1 MGLMNL
7 LYEYNNYGF
16 GSSSYGTTTP
26 SVSESELAGIV
37 GGVIAGLGVCLIFV
51 LAIAILV
58 IIAKW
63 KIFKKMGIDGW
74 KSLISTV
81 NTYLQME
88 ATGVDQRWL
97 LILFF
102 GAFICMVP
110 IIGFL
115 AFLVALIYFVILMNV
130 SLAKSFGKS
139 NGFAVGLILLSP
151 IFLCILAFG
160 DSKYIGP
167 NPMNDVIFKK
177 KSSDSVADQPQVKSE
192 AAEASAS
199 DKVCPD
205 CGAPIAEGSKFCTKC
220 GKQL

>member
-7 LYEYNNYGF
+7 LYDYSTYGTYGTS
-16 GSSSYGTTTP
+16 GSS
-26 SVSESELAGIV
+26 ELTEQQITEIL
-37 GGVIAGLGVCLIFV
+37 GGVLAGLGFFLIV
-51 LAIAILV
+51 ILAVAILV
-58 IIAKW
+58 IVAKW
-63 KIFKKMGIDGW
+63 KLFKKMGIDGW

-97 LILFF
+97 LIILF
-102 GAFICMVP
+102 GALICMVP

-115 AFLVALIYFVILMNV
+115 LFLVAVIYFVILMNV

-139 NGFAVGLILLSP
+139 TGFALGLIFLSP

-167 NPMNDVIFKK
+167 VPMNDVIFKK
-177 KSSDSVADQPQVKSE
+177 KAEEVPVLEESAKP
-192 AAEASAS
+192 AAKS

-205 CGAPIAEGSKFCTKC
+205 CGTAVQKDSKFCTKC

>member
-7 LYEYNNYGF
+7 LYDYSTYGY
-16 GSSSYGTTTP
+16 GSSNYGTT
-26 SVSESELAGIV
+26 SSSLSEADIAGIL
-37 GGVIAGLGVCLIFV
+37 GGVIAGLGVMVVVI

-58 IIAKW
+58 IVAKW
-63 KIFKKMGIDGW
+63 KLFKKMGIDGW

-97 LILFF
+97 LIILF
-102 GAFICMVP
+102 GALICMIP
-110 IIGFL
+110 ILGILLFM
-115 AFLVALIYFVILMNV
+115 VVIVYFAVLMNV

-139 NGFAVGLILLSP
+139 TGFAVGLIFLSP

-167 NPMNDVIFKK
+167 VPMNDIIFKK
-177 KSSDSVADQPQVKSE
+177 KTEQVPVLEEPVAK
-192 AAEASAS
+192 AAKA
-199 DKVCPD
+199 CPD
-205 CGAPIAEGSKFCTKC
+205 CGAAVQKDSKFCTKC

>member
-7 LYEYNNYGF
+7 LYDYSTYGTYGTS
-16 GSSSYGTTTP
+16 GSS
-26 SVSESELAGIV
+26 ELTEQQITEIL
-37 GGVIAGLGVCLIFV
+37 GGVLAGLGFFLIV
-51 LAIAILV
+51 ILAVAILV
-58 IIAKW
+58 IVAKW
-63 KIFKKMGIDGW
+63 KLFKKMGIDGW

-97 LILFF
+97 LIILF
-102 GAFICMVP
+102 GALICMVP

-115 AFLVALIYFVILMNV
+115 LFLVAVIYFVILMNV

-139 NGFAVGLILLSP
+139 TGFAVGLIFLSP

-167 NPMNDVIFKK
+167 VPMNDVIFKK
-177 KSSDSVADQPQVKSE
+177 KAEEVPVLEESAKP
-192 AAEASAS
+192 AAKS

-205 CGAPIAEGSKFCTKC
+205 CGTAVQKDSKFCTKC

>member
-7 LYEYNNYGF
+7 LYDYSTYGTYGTS
-16 GSSSYGTTTP
+16 GSS
-26 SVSESELAGIV
+26 ELTEQQITEILGGI
-37 GGVIAGLGVCLIFV
+37 IAGLGFFLIV
-51 LAIAILV
+51 ILAVAILV
-58 IIAKW
+58 IVAKW
-63 KIFKKMGIDGW
+63 KLFKKMGIDGW

-97 LILFF
+97 LIILF
-102 GAFICMVP
+102 GALICMVP

-115 AFLVALIYFVILMNV
+115 LFLVAVIYFVILMNV

-139 NGFAVGLILLSP
+139 TGFAVGLIFLSP

-167 NPMNDVIFKK
+167 VPMNDVIFKK
-177 KSSDSVADQPQVKSE
+177 KAEEVPVLEESAKP
-192 AAEASAS
+192 AAKS

-205 CGAPIAEGSKFCTKC
+205 CGTAVQKDSEFCTKC